1 MIAKRIPLGVVVCQ
15 RRFHLFDEGGN
26 PHAVT
31 VTLGTPVPTDSEG
44 GLLEA
49 GAEATGTFRCP
60 FQIEGLG
67 HDAKI
72 EAVFGQDP
80 YVALQYAID
89 FIGIRL
95 DGWST
100 EQRFLTGTVH
110 QNGPHGFGHTLQTKS
125 RSGLAASRELM
136 RHNV

>member
-31 VTLGTPVPTDSEG
+31 VTLGSPVPTDSEG

-49 GAEATGTFRCP
+49 GAERTGTFRCP

-89 FIGIRL
+89 FIGTRL

-100 EQRFLTGTVH
+100 EQRFSNRHRAPERTSWVWTYPPDQEQERTGVIARADA
-110 QNGPHGFGHTLQTKS
+110 PY
-125 RSGLAASRELM
+125 
-136 RHNV
+136 V